1 VKVII
6 RKSEL
11 TAMLAP
17 VGSNETS
24 RVNGT
29 EAPEESLEESILT
42 ILTSSNSTNLT
53 RDSLDEAFCRDVE
66 AFSEAFQ
73 VDDFFHRPD
82 DCQPIASDLCA
93 AFYDS
98 STCAPDSWQ
107 LMVKPGEQRQFE
119 YWSSDW
125 KYRNDA
131 DVVAVRNGCTFTG
144 WTGRFE
150 VLRQNNNKI

>member
-1 VKVII
+1 MII

-17 VGSNETS
+17 AGSNETI

-29 EAPEESLEESILT
+29 ETPEESLEESILT

-73 VDDFFHRPD
+73 VKPRTL
-82 DCQPIASDLCA
+82 LCNI
-93 AFYDS
+93 S
-98 STCAPDSWQ
+98 
-107 LMVKPGEQRQFE
+107 LLPG
-119 YWSSDW
+119 W
-125 KYRNDA
+125 
-131 DVVAVRNGCTFTG
+131 
-144 WTGRFE
+144 
-150 VLRQNNNKI
+150 

>member
-1 VKVII
+1 MII

-29 EAPEESLEESILT
+29 EAPEESLEESILI

-66 AFSEAFQ
+66 AFQ
-73 VDDFFHRPD
+73 VKR
-82 DCQPIASDLCA
+82 STLLCNI
-93 AFYDS
+93 S
-98 STCAPDSWQ
+98 LLS
-107 LMVKPGEQRQFE
+107 
-119 YWSSDW
+119 
-125 KYRNDA
+125 
-131 DVVAVRNGCTFTG
+131 G
-144 WTGRFE
+144 W
-150 VLRQNNNKI
+150 